1 MSLLAFNGTCI
12 NSAMSDHF
20 NFPWLFFKMA
30 IKFKDIFSDHFL
42 TCDDS
47 VISTLVAK
55 SGNKLTLLQ
64 VGILNLYTSYHALL
78 IQAENEHKQQSIS
91 NSNLTEWSTIQG
103 VIVDRIH
110 TKSLK
115 LVENEVRGQIL
126 KLWPQSLPELYNMRS
141 N

>member
-30 IKFKDIFSDHFL
+30 IKFKNIFSDHFL
-42 TCDDS
+42 TCGNS

-55 SGNKLTLLQ
+55 SGNKLTPLQ

-103 VIVDRIH
+103 VIVRIQVFKIGWKRSARPNFEIMTTIPSWIVH
-110 TKSLK
+110 H
-115 LVENEVRGQIL
+115 EVQ
-126 KLWPQSLPELYNMRS
+126 
-141 N
+141 